1 MTISA
6 SERCRSRCV
15 AGGWYQMTAVAI
27 TANTVAAV
35 SKLYV
40 SKDVIV
46 SSYCINGRNAL
57 SLPFGTLWYRSF
69 RPCFVSQALF
79 RGKLSDRQR

>member
-1 MTISA
+1 
-6 SERCRSRCV
+6 
-15 AGGWYQMTAVAI
+15 MTAAAI

-46 SSYCINGRNAL
+46 SSY
-57 SLPFGTLWYRSF
+57 
-69 RPCFVSQALF
+69 FV
-79 RGKLSDRQR
+79 DD

>member
-1 MTISA
+1 QIK
-6 SERCRSRCV
+6 
-15 AGGWYQMTAVAI
+15 AVAI

-46 SSYCINGRNAL
+46 PSHHING
-57 SLPFGTLWYRSF
+57 
-69 RPCFVSQALF
+69 
-79 RGKLSDRQR
+79 